1 MNSTT
6 TIDNSTTFIC
16 QSEDDRQ
23 CQLIY
28 LLFNLPQS
36 PKDAQSSSLYLMS
49 PGINSEE
56 LIPPRLCS
64 MEGRYDKY
72 RPSRL
77 GIDSGAPL
85 KVFKYGLSFGCRS
98 LSGVPNLQEVEVQY
112 LSYLCDC
119 PEYICNISLNK
130 SNIRKSPGFG
140 IKKCTVRGGKG
151 SKDCICIT
159 FL

>member
-1 MNSTT
+1 M
-6 TIDNSTTFIC
+6 
-16 QSEDDRQ
+16 
-23 CQLIY
+23 
-28 LLFNLPQS
+28 PQS
-36 PKDAQSSSLYLMS
+36 PKDAQSPYLYLMS

-77 GIDSGAPL
+77 GIDSWAPL

-98 LSGVPNLQEVEVQY
+98 LSGVPNLRKVEVY
-112 LSYLCDC
+112 ESYLCDC

-130 SNIRKSPGFG
+130 SNISASLWLWNED
-140 IKKCTVRGGKG
+140 ICTVRGRKG
-151 SKDCICIT
+151 SKSCISA
-159 FL
+159 LPSVKS